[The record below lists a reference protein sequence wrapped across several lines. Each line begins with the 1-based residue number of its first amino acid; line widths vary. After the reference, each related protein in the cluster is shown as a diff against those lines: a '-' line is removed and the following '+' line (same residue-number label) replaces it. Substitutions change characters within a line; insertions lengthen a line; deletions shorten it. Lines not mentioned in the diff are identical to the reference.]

1 MSNAFLE
8 LAERQI
14 VAPVKARGR
23 ALEKRNRKLEESQR
37 LFRHWQNK
45 RLEQLLAGH
54 HSEAARDLVHFLE
67 NMQPADEPA
76 LIQKIGRGAWRQADG
91 DARFAA
97 LHLIDIAIARV
108 REQQGLPPFD
118 DPLPWLDDDP
128 EPIFRIIK
136 EMLA

>member
-54 HSEAARDLVHFLE
+54 HSEAARALVSFLDS
-67 NMQPADEPA
+67 MKPADGRA
-76 LIQKIGRGAWRQADG
+76 LIEMVERGAWRQADG